1 MFCLAVFCCLITRI
15 PISCL
20 FSWIEFFD
28 EFVYAVGGT
37 ARPSL
42 RADLG
47 ISYGQVGILLSLPA
61 AMNTLFEPTL
71 MLLGDTRWRKQLV
84 IAGWAGGWSDRRGDR
99 LGSWAGRLTDR
110 HVVIAFGSVVPG
122 SFRAAA
128 DLPRAGGKIK
138 SEVNRATGG
147 TLMHDLTESILEL
160 IRLAATNLP
169 PDVEAA
175 LRRSIEQ
182 EAPGSA
188 ARGALDTILKNV
200 ELSRQRST
208 PICQDT
214 GTPIFYVRHPK
225 GWSTRKLRQ
234 QIETAVVEATRRSYL
249 RPNSV
254 DSLTEKNTG
263 NNLGD
268 SHFPTVH
275 FEEVEGDILTMEL
288 ILKGGGCENVGAQY
302 SLPDS
307 NLGAGRDLA
316 GVRKAVLDAVQ
327 KAQGQGCSPGIL
339 GVAIGGDRGSGYL
352 ASKEVL
358 YKKLDDAN
366 PDPKLAEME
375 TRLTNEAN
383 QLGIGPMGFGG
394 KTTVLGTKITGLHR
408 LPASY
413 FVTISYMCWAYRRRK
428 MVVRGKDISYA

>member
-1 MFCLAVFCCLITRI
+1 M
-15 PISCL
+15 
-20 FSWIEFFD
+20 
-28 EFVYAVGGT
+28 
-37 ARPSL
+37 
-42 RADLG
+42 
-47 ISYGQVGILLSLPA
+47 Q
-61 AMNTLFEPTL
+61 
-71 MLLGDTRWRKQLV
+71 
-84 IAGWAGGWSDRRGDR
+84 
-99 LGSWAGRLTDR
+99 
-110 HVVIAFGSVVPG
+110 
-122 SFRAAA
+122 
-128 DLPRAGGKIK
+128 
-138 SEVNRATGG
+138 
-147 TLMHDLTESILEL
+147 DLTESILEL

-175 LRRSIEQ
+175 LRRSLEQ
-182 EAPGSA
+182 EEPGSA
-188 ARGALDTILKNV
+188 ARGALETILKNV

-214 GTPIFYVRHPK
+214 GTPIFYVRHPE

-234 QIETAVVEATRRSYL
+234 QIETAVAEATKRSYL

-254 DSLTEKNTG
+254 NSLTEKNTG

-268 SHFPTVH
+268 QHFPTVH
-275 FEEVEGDILTMEL
+275 FEEVDGDDLTMEL
-288 ILKGGGCENVGAQY
+288 MLKGGGCENVGAQY
-302 SLPDS
+302 SLPDNS
-307 NLGAGRDLA
+307 IGAGRDLA
-316 GVRKAVLDAVQ
+316 GVRKAVLDAVH

-358 YKKLDDAN
+358 YKKMEETN
-366 PDPKLAEME
+366 PDPKLAELE
-375 TRLTNEAN
+375 TRLTDEAN

-428 MVVRGKDISYA
+428 MVVRGDDISYE